1 MRTGEHKVAAVTRTF
16 YVRTRVGSRL
26 NGGADERTQVNTSTL
41 KPPGLRPRNVQHL
54 DRVAIG
60 LDAPH
65 APLLGGLSQAM
76 SNGLVKAT
84 AMGPTKARIQRILG
98 PPRVDAIKHKHK
110 HKNTFREEVGLSWVE
125 LWLRSSGLQPPD
137 GRSNGQK

>member
-1 MRTGEHKVAAVTRTF
+1 VTRTF

-84 AMGPTKARIQRILG
+84 AMDPTKARMWCDMRQQILELYVWGRGKYISENTG
-98 PPRVDAIKHKHK
+98 PLKTWGTVPNRTGG
-110 HKNTFREEVGLSWVE
+110 TFPKCG
-125 LWLRSSGLQPPD
+125 SSGTAV
-137 GRSNGQK
+137 RSNDGSNE